1 MKRAANAKRGSPEVS
16 PDGKRRAAVVLEVL
30 AGVRTPQQAA
40 EVLGLSLPGFYQL
53 EDRATLQLQYG
64 CEARRR
70 GRQANGE
77 SKMAALVKE
86 VERLQQEVAR
96 YQTLVRL
103 TQRTVGVRPAAPP
116 GKAAGSKRKR
126 KPVVRAMRRAER
138 LRAQADQ
145 QVGAEATQEGTE

>member
-1 MKRAANAKRGSPEVS
+1 VKTPKAKAGGPAVSPE
-16 PDGKRRAAVVLEVL
+16 GKRRAAVLLEVL
-30 AGVRTPQQAA
+30 AGVRTPRQAA

-64 CEARRR
+64 CEARPR

-86 VERLQQEVAR
+86 VERLKQEVAR

-103 TQRTVGVRPAAPP
+103 TQRTVGVPPAA
-116 GKAAGSKRKR
+116 AAASAGQKRKR

-145 QVGAEATQEGTE
+145 PVGAEAPREGTE